1 MPAHSNHIEQPPVQ
15 SSMPNNAPLKIIPT
29 EIDRPH
35 DTTRKPL
42 DRRHRHRS
50 PINAELEQLRALAH
64 YQGMLLELLNE
75 KAGNGNP

>member
-1 MPAHSNHIEQPPVQ
+1 MSTQSIDPQQSPSQ

-42 DRRHRHRS
+42 DRRHRDRA
-50 PINAELEQLRALAH
+50 PINTELERLRTLAH
-64 YQGMLLELLNE
+64 YQGLLLELLNE
-75 KAGNGNP
+75 KAGNGNA

>member
-1 MPAHSNHIEQPPVQ
+1 MSAQSIHPQQSPSQ
-15 SSMPNNAPLKIIPT
+15 SSMPNNAPLQIIPT

-42 DRRHRHRS
+42 DRRHRDRS
-50 PINAELEQLRALAH
+50 PINTELEQLRTLAH

-75 KAGNGNP
+75 KAGNGNA